1 MGTGLAADLVVG
13 FLVGT
18 AADGFALGVEV
29 DKILVGATVGF
40 FDGRGED
47 GMIVREEDGVADSLV
62 VGTLDA

>member
-1 MGTGLAADLVVG
+1 MDLVG
-13 FLVGT
+13 KE
-18 AADGFALGVEV
+18 DGFALGVEV

-40 FDGRGED
+40 LDGRGED